1 MLQVY
6 IEGPEATQQG
16 HDLLDLTQLDGRVS
30 TPQGIKSIDAA
41 SITEV
46 FEVLKAGAEAAS
58 AIVAL
63 AYAIWKW
70 RKEAKA
76 GKVVLEKK
84 KEEGEPERLLV
95 DEDTKQEAI
104 EAFLSE

>member
-6 IEGPEATQQG
+6 IEGPNATQQG
-16 HDLLDLTQLDGRVS
+16 EEFLKTADLPGRVS
-30 TPQGIKSIDAA
+30 TPRGIKSIDAA
-41 SITEV
+41 SITQV
-46 FEVLKAGAEAAS
+46 FEVVKAGAEAAG

-84 KEEGEPERLLV
+84 KEEGESERLLI
-95 DEDTKQEAI
+95 DEDTQQAAI
-104 EAFLSE
+104 EAFLKD